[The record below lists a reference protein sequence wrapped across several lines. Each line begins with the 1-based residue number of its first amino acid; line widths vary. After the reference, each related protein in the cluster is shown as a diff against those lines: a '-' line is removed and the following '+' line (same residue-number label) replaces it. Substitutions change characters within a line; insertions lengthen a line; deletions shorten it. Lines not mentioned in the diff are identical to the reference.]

1 MYACGAMH
9 IYIYTRTSVRTSA
22 AALARA
28 CLAIFGCKNLPKSK
42 TKKIDKILND
52 RKSFPTTEFRFG
64 ASEGSLASATPHLA
78 VLLATCCSLCVCLYP
93 NQAKDFKTCAL
104 ARYPQSG
111 SQSQLSGE
119 RVQFHSSWPPA
130 CTRAVLENKMLNK
143 RLIYSMQCGGT
154 ASVEDKKV
162 TATEHDGGR
171 AQATSGPLPYYNNS
185 RPHSLL
191 FPQICKGRGPKVHD
205 HRSKEQLELTDRR
218 AEGTPWCGCWRRE

>member
-1 MYACGAMH
+1 MIENHFPLLNFGSEHLRAAWPPPRRIWLCCWQLVAHCAC
-9 IYIYTRTSVRTSA
+9 V
-22 AALARA
+22 
-28 CLAIFGCKNLPKSK
+28 
-42 TKKIDKILND
+42 
-52 RKSFPTTEFRFG
+52 
-64 ASEGSLASATPHLA
+64 
-78 VLLATCCSLCVCLYP
+78 YP